1 MRGIERLRGASIT
14 ADERGAMTLV
24 GVFVSMIAIGM
35 LYYVAGVGDAITY
48 RERMLDAS
56 DSAAFGGAVLH
67 ARAMNVIV
75 LLNQTLTSVFAV
87 AVAARAAVILVLAA
101 AVAAASDCSPFNPG
115 ACAAAVCLLASSM
128 PSACNAAND
137 EEDVAVEVAEN
148 ASAAADAMV
157 QATRLATLASGR
169 EIARHFAPPVAEGFT
184 FVPEMP
190 VQAEDPT
197 RACAEVLSFGGP
209 SGEAGDVPI
218 LMTAQHAY
226 REARRFA
233 SSCGAE
239 TYVDRAGGVGLAI
252 AASALVCGSVGSRID
267 GLTRRV
273 SDGVRMGDDAFQVH
287 SYVRADE
294 AAMPFA
300 SDEERVAIVAW
311 GREREERLAPI
322 AAAMRSAV
330 DQSVSRAEYYFD
342 GDVDPQLWA
351 WRMRWRARLRRVDV
365 VPGACPVGLFACE
378 ELGASA
384 IH

>member
-1 MRGIERLRGASIT
+1 MRGIDRPHRPRLAR
-14 ADERGAMTLV
+14 DERGAMTLV
-24 GVFVSMIAIGM
+24 GVFVSMLAIGM

-67 ARAMNVIV
+67 ARAMNVVV
-75 LLNQTLTSVFAV
+75 LLNQTITSVFAV
-87 AVAARAAVILVLAA
+87 AVAARAAVVLVLAA
-101 AVAAASDCSPFNPG
+101 AVAAASDCSPLNPG
-115 ACAAAVCLLASSM
+115 ACAAAVCLVASSM

-137 EEDVAVEVAEN
+137 EEDIAIEVAEN
-148 ASAAADAMV
+148 ASEAADALV
-157 QATRLATLASGR
+157 RATRLATLASGD
-169 EIARHFAPPVAEGFT
+169 EVARHFAPPVAEGIT
-184 FVPEMP
+184 LVAEMP
-190 VQAEDPT
+190 LEAEDPT
-197 RACAEVLSFGGP
+197 RACDEVLTFGGP
-209 SGEAGDVPI
+209 SGEAGDMPI

-239 TYVDRAGGVGLAI
+239 QYVDRAGGVALAF
-252 AASALVCGSVGSRID
+252 AASALVCGGVADGID

-273 SDGVRMGDDAFQVH
+273 SEGVRMGDDVFQIH
-287 SYVRADE
+287 AYVRADPE
-294 AAMPFA
+294 AMPFA
-300 SDEERVAIVAW
+300 SDEERVSLVAW
-311 GREREERLAPI
+311 GRAREERLAPI
-322 AAAMRSAV
+322 VESMHATL

-342 GDVDPQLWA
+342 GDVDPALWA

-365 VPGACPVGLFACE
+365 IPSACPVGLYACD

>member
-1 MRGIERLRGASIT
+1 MRGIDRFGLAR
-14 ADERGAMTLV
+14 DERGAMTLV
-24 GVFVSMIAIGM
+24 GVFVSMLAIGM

-67 ARAMNVIV
+67 ARAMNVVV
-75 LLNQTLTSVFAV
+75 LLNQTITSVFAV

-101 AVAAASDCSPFNPG
+101 AAAAASDCSPFNPG
-115 ACAAAVCLLASSM
+115 ACAAAVCLVVSSM

-137 EEDVAVEVAEN
+137 EEDVAIEVAEN
-148 ASAAADAMV
+148 ASEAADALV
-157 QATRLATLASGR
+157 RATRLATLASGD
-169 EIARHFAPPVAEGFT
+169 EVARHFAPPVAEGIT
-184 FVPEMP
+184 LVADMP
-190 VQAEDPT
+190 LEAEDPT
-197 RACAEVLSFGGP
+197 RACDEVLAFGGP
-209 SGEAGDVPI
+209 SGEAGDMPI
-218 LMTAQHAY
+218 VMTAQHAY

-239 TYVDRAGGVGLAI
+239 QYVDRAGGVGLAI
-252 AASALVCGSVGSRID
+252 LASAMVCGGVADGID

-273 SDGVRMGDDAFQVH
+273 SDGVRMGDDAFQIH
-287 SYVRADE
+287 AYVRADPE
-294 AAMPFA
+294 AMPFA
-300 SDEERVAIVAW
+300 SDEERVSVVAW
-311 GREREERLAPI
+311 GRAREERLAPI
-322 AAAMRSAV
+322 AESMHATL

-342 GDVDPQLWA
+342 GDVDPELWA

-365 VPGACPVGLFACE
+365 IPSACPVGLYACD

>member
-1 MRGIERLRGASIT
+1 MPGIEHARGASLVR
-14 ADERGAMTLV
+14 DDRGAMTLV

-101 AVAAASDCSPFNPG
+101 AAAAASDCSPFNPG

-137 EEDVAVEVAEN
+137 EEDVAIEVAEN
-148 ASAAADAMV
+148 ASEAADAMV

-169 EIARHFAPPVAEGFT
+169 EIARHFAPPVAEGLT

-197 RACAEVLSFGGP
+197 RACDEVLAFGGP

-218 LMTAQHAY
+218 MMTAQHAY

-239 TYVDRAGGVGLAI
+239 RYVDRAGGVGLAL
-252 AASALVCGSVGSRID
+252 AASALVCGGVAARID
-267 GLTRRV
+267 GLT
-273 SDGVRMGDDAFQVH
+273 RMGDDAFQVH

-342 GDVDPQLWA
+342 GDVDPELWA

-365 VPGACPVGLFACE
+365 VPDACPVGLFACE

>member
-1 MRGIERLRGASIT
+1 MRGNERAHGGSFA

-137 EEDVAVEVAEN
+137 EEDVAVEVAQN
-148 ASAAADAMV
+148 ASQAADAMV
-157 QATRLATLASGR
+157 QATRLAALASGN
-169 EIARHFAPPVAEGFT
+169 EIARHFAPPVAEGLT

-190 VQAEDPT
+190 VESEDPT
-197 RACAEVLSFGGP
+197 RACDEVLAFGGP

-239 TYVDRAGGVGLAI
+239 RYVDRAGGVGLAI
-252 AASALVCGSVGSRID
+252 AASALVCGSVASRID

-342 GDVDPQLWA
+342 GDVDPELWT
-351 WRMRWRARLRRVDV
+351 WRMRWRARLRRVDL